1 MRVKR
6 NRKRDRKNAKKEK
19 KPDWR
24 WVVPV
29 RRGVFFTLIAGLLG
43 FFIYNNIDYFVTLV
57 EKHGPE
63 SKAEGKP
70 KEPAKPR
77 EHRSVEEIVG
87 GPEFTADGNN
97 GRGTEIVPLNRWIE
111 DAQADAGTPEQQPAD
126 MAPAPLPGLH
136 TADLTTPVSE
146 PKPDSQMADADAPRP
161 LAMSPISLTAPEPE
175 PPQARKPEPEPL
187 PPVKKPSSIQ
197 WPSIS
202 WTTLASIMPKSS
214 PSILERPYSD
224 NDSIS
229 QRTNAVDTAAGRS
242 VDKKAAQPVDYK
254 KENKPIE
261 TMANTPVDTKAAQLP
276 DWPAA
281 EADADSLPVKKPSV
295 MERLPS
301 IRWPQWLTLTSL
313 TSLITKSSPETPEHP
328 HIENDSVS
336 QLTSAVDT
344 AASQSADKKEIQ
356 PVDDKK
362 AGQIVNTKTGELV
375 DTMTIQPINRK
386 TSQIVDTKTS
396 QQPGS
401 WTAEADA
408 DSLPVKKPSVMERLS
423 SIQWPQWLS
432 LTSLTSLMP
441 KLSQKTLEQPHIEND
456 SVSQRTSAHTSAVD
470 TAANQSA
477 DNKTIPPVDKKNSQL
492 ADTKTDTA
500 ADTKSNQVADTKKS
514 VDNKTGHPVDTKS
527 NQAAD
532 AKVAAKPAGPKAG
545 RNSIFLP
552 EIHCK
557 LADRDDLN
565 IRMSIEL
572 YYDDNSGAAF
582 GDELYFKRGTLALV
596 ASDVTRRYEHG
607 SVDMALLSAD
617 LLSSFNVL
625 LKEGRLSG
633 VDIKD
638 FSVEQVAA
646 R

>member
-24 WVVPV
+24 WVAPV

-43 FFIYNNIDYFVTLV
+43 FFIYNNIDFFVTLV

-97 GRGTEIVPLNRWIE
+97 GRGMEIVPLNRWIE

-161 LAMSPISLTAPEPE
+161 LAMSPISLTAPERE
-175 PPQARKPEPEPL
+175 PPRARKPEPEPL
-187 PPVKKPSSIQ
+187 PPQAKKP
-197 WPSIS
+197 PSIS
-202 WTTLASIMPKSS
+202 WAALTSIMPKS
-214 PSILERPYSD
+214 PQVLERPYID
-224 NDSIS
+224 NDSISQRTSAVDTAAGRPAGKNLMPSNDKKAVQQTDSPAAEADADAPPAGWLSSIKWPQWLTLTSLTLLIPKSPPETPERTLIENDSVS
-229 QRTNAVDTAAGRS
+229 QRTNAVDTAAGRPAG
-242 VDKKAAQPVDYK
+242 KKAD
-254 KENKPIE
+254 
-261 TMANTPVDTKAAQLP
+261 
-276 DWPAA
+276 
-281 EADADSLPVKKPSV
+281 
-295 MERLPS
+295 
-301 IRWPQWLTLTSL
+301 
-313 TSLITKSSPETPEHP
+313 
-328 HIENDSVS
+328 
-336 QLTSAVDT
+336 
-344 AASQSADKKEIQ
+344 
-356 PVDDKK
+356 
-362 AGQIVNTKTGELV
+362 
-375 DTMTIQPINRK
+375 
-386 TSQIVDTKTS
+386 

-401 WTAEADA
+401 QMAEADP
-408 DSLPVKKPSVMERLS
+408 DPLPFKKPPETGWLS
-423 SIQWPQWLS
+423 SIQWPQWL
-432 LTSLTSLMP
+432 TSLTSLIP
-441 KLSQKTLEQPHIEND
+441 KSAPETPEQTHINND
-456 SVSQRTSAHTSAVD
+456 SISQRTSARASAVD
-470 TAANQSA
+470 TAASQLA
-477 DNKTIPPVDKKNSQL
+477 DNKAITPVGNKNSQL
-492 ADTKTDTA
+492 ADTK
-500 ADTKSNQVADTKKS
+500 SGQP
-514 VDNKTGHPVDTKS
+514 VDNKANQIVDTKS
-527 NQAAD
+527 NQSADNKTGQPADTKSSQAAD
-532 AKVAAKPAGPKAG
+532 AKAAVKPVDPRAG
-545 RNSIFLP
+545 RNSMFLP

-557 LADRDDLN
+557 LADRDDLK

-572 YYDDNSGAAF
+572 FYDDNGGAAF

-596 ASDVTRRYEHG
+596 ASDVTRKYEHG

-633 VDIKD
+633 LDIKD